1 MRDDF
6 TRVMVLES
14 LVQELQGKLARSTFE
29 NDELRKTNKVLL
41 AQLQDLQYAQAHYDE
56 AVDDL
61 ESEIAKLR
69 NDVVDLELEK
79 KDTEDENGDLQSEV
93 YSLEATIRDLENEV
107 KALQEKLDAKE

>member
-14 LVQELQGKLARSTFE
+14 LVQELQGKLARSAFE

-41 AQLQDLQYAQAHYDE
+41 AQLQDLQYAQTHYDE
-56 AVDDL
+56 SVDDL

-69 NDVVDLELEK
+69 NAVVDLELEK
-79 KDTEDENGDLQSEV
+79 KDTEDENGVLQGEV
-93 YSLEATIRDLENEV
+93 YSLETTIRDLENEIAGL
-107 KALQEKLDAKE
+107 KEELDAKE